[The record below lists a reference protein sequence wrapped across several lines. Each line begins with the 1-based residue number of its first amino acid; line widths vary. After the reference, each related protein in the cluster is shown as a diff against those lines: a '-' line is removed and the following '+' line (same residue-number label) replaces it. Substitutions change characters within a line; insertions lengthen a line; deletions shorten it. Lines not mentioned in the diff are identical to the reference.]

1 MSTATLAVPAGKTAP
16 ARSSLRRSRR
26 WALFASYFF
35 LILFAI
41 FFLMPPYYMRSHPK
55 TEGAD
60 AITRPRSP
68 ITI

>member
-1 MSTATLAVPAGKTAP
+1 LIKPINSCPNSAVDGIPKI
-16 ARSSLRRSRR
+16 SN
-26 WALFASYFF
+26 
-35 LILFAI
+35 
-41 FFLMPPYYMRSHPK
+41 MRSHPK